1 MLFEHLFLCEF
12 IFVFQSLLKAKPP
25 ITEDDFKEDFQRQVR
40 VRPGHIS
47 DEDDDDEEEK
57 DLKIMM
63 IRRMRKMI

>member
-40 VRPGHIS
+40 PGHIS
-47 DEDDDDEEEK
+47 DEDDDEEEEK